1 MFSPKM
7 RGLFLLL
14 VLLASAGFFYARA
27 VQAQT
32 AEAVQNRR
40 ASLESEL
47 KEVEKQIE
55 IQSVLLRAKQA
66 ETASIGRD
74 VEILTTQIARAKLNI
89 KAKQI
94 NIEQLGGDIKKK
106 TALIGTLEE
115 KIAEQKKSLAELLRK
130 TRDLDSVS
138 LVEAVLSEDRFS
150 NLASVVDELEFVQGS
165 IHQAFQTMRE
175 DRSETEKE
183 RTGLEG
189 RRKAE
194 VDAQKV
200 IEEERRLITQKE
212 AEKKSLLAMSKSQE
226 KTYGAILQNREKRA
240 AEIRSALFALRDTA
254 AIPFGTALKFANQ
267 ALAKTGVR
275 PAFLLAILTQE
286 TNLGENVGTC
296 NRPSD
301 PPTKHWK
308 AIMPGPGDKS
318 SRDDESAYLR
328 IIKGLGFDPDS
339 MPLSCPWNNGWG
351 GAMGPSQFIP
361 TTWESYQSKVSTM
374 LGKTTANPWEPEDA
388 FMASALF
395 LSDLGAG
402 RGGYSAE
409 REAALRYY
417 AGGNWFKAKNA
428 FYGDQVMKK
437 ATEIQEN
444 MINIL
449 QNS

>member
-1 MFSPKM
+1 M
-7 RGLFLLL
+7 L
-14 VLLASAGFFYARA
+14 VSAGIFRARA

-55 IQSVLLRAKQA
+55 IQSKLLQAKQT

-74 VEILTTQIARAKLNI
+74 VEILTAQIARAKLNI

-130 TRDLDSVS
+130 TRDFDSVS
-138 LVEAVLSEDRFS
+138 LVEVALSQDQFS
-150 NLASVVDELEFVQGS
+150 SLASVVDELEFVQGS
-165 IHQAFQTMRE
+165 IHQAFQAMRE

-226 KTYGAILQNREKRA
+226 KTYGAILQGRQKRA

-301 PPTKHWK
+301 PPAKHWK
-308 AIMPGPGDKS
+308 AIMPGPQDKASGKS
-318 SRDDESAYLR
+318 SRDDQSAFLR
-328 IIKGLGFDPDS
+328 IIKALGFDPDS

-361 TTWESYQSKVSTM
+361 TTWESYQNKVATM